1 MSSLDKCFDWSVECL
16 IACVRYCSK
25 LEDISVARVKY
36 AAAFAARVSSEA
48 VILSCFSM
56 LLLLWKL
63 PVSLSSIA
71 VPPQFVAFHASVC

>member
-1 MSSLDKCFDWSVECL
+1 MSSRDKCFDWSVECL
-16 IACVRYCSK
+16 ITCVRYCSK

-36 AAAFAARVSSEA
+36 AARVSSEA

-63 PVSLSSIA
+63 P
-71 VPPQFVAFHASVC
+71 QFHCLP